1 MPNYSLRE
9 LASFMGFS
17 EAPEAVVTGFATDS
31 RLLKPGELYFALRG
45 ERVDGHVFISE
56 VAAKGAVGAVVDRS
70 FLGDSCGLPLFHVED
85 VLKSLQQI
93 ARTILAVR
101 KPLVVA
107 VTGSVGK
114 TTTKEFIAGL
124 LRSKF
129 IVANSPGNSNS
140 QVGLPLAILNHTEG
154 REDVLVL
161 EMGMTNKG
169 DIAGLVQ
176 IAPPHVAVITTTA
189 LVHACNFE
197 GLEEIGRTKAEIFSH
212 PQTQVGIL
220 DRGIVNFDELIGIG
234 NCRKLSFSLERP
246 DADFR
251 MWHSDKKMIV
261 VTPEGSGELNLLQ
274 LHGLHN
280 RHNFLAAVAVARTLG
295 LEWEDINRAMPLLL
309 LPERRLQMVEKD
321 GVLFVND
328 SYNACEVSVKAA
340 LNSLPEPGQGGK
352 KIAVL
357 GGMVELGK
365 FSLGCH
371 QAVGQY
377 ALDCVD
383 SLFCF
388 GSDCKAMRDI
398 WAAAGRPVVW
408 AEERI
413 EVVRKLR
420 EVLSAGDVV
429 LLKGSR
435 AKETWKVL
443 EEL

>member
-9 LASFMGFS
+9 LAVIMGH
-17 EAPEAVVTGFATDS
+17 EAPESVVTGVATDS
-31 RLLKPGELYFALRG
+31 RLLKQGELYFALKG
-45 ERVDGHVFISE
+45 ERVDGHQFIAE
-56 VAAKGAVGAVVDRS
+56 VAAKGAAGAVVSRS
-70 FLGDSCGLPLFHVED
+70 YRGDSCGMPLFHVED
-85 VLKSLQQI
+85 VLKSLQDI
-93 ARTILAVR
+93 ARGILSKR

-161 EMGMTNKG
+161 EMGMTEKG
-169 DIAGLVQ
+169 NIAGLVQ

-197 GLEEIGRTKAEIFSH
+197 GLEEIGLTKAEIFSH

-220 DRGIVNFDELIGIG
+220 DRGIVNFEELCRVG
-234 NCRKLSFSLERP
+234 NCRKISFSVDRS

-251 MWHSDKKMIV
+251 MWISDKKMTVIS
-261 VTPEGSGELNLLQ
+261 PDGSGELNLLQ
-274 LHGLHN
+274 LHGKHN

-295 LEWEDINRAMPLLL
+295 LEWEEIGKAMPLLQ

-340 LNSLPEPGQGGK
+340 LNSLPDPKQGGK

-365 FSLGCH
+365 FSFGCH

-383 SLFCF
+383 HLFCF
-388 GSDCKAMRDI
+388 GSDCLAMRDV
-398 WAAAGRPVVW
+398 WTAAGRPVVW

-420 EVLSAGDVV
+420 EVLSSGDVV

-435 AKETWKVL
+435 ARETWKVL
-443 EEL
+443 DEL